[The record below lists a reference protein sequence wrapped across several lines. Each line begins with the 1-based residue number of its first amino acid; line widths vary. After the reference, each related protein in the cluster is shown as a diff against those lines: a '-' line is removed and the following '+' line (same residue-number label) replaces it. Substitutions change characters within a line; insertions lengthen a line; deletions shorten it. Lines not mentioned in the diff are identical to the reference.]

1 MKAAKNNYIAIA
13 VLVICCLF
21 FLLLSFVTYKRIDKM
36 ASAAMAGYVDTV
48 VIDAGHGGEDGG
60 ASSKGGVPEKNIN
73 LAIAKDLQSL
83 LEVSGYKVVMTR
95 DADVSIAD
103 DNIDTI
109 KGRKTSDMHNR
120 LKILE
125 SQGSCVFV
133 SIHQN
138 FFTQSRYCGAQVFYS
153 KNNENSKVLADI
165 IADEIKG
172 LIQPDNERKSKPA
185 TSSIFLL
192 WHAKVPAVLVE
203 CGFLSN
209 EAEAAKLNNTEYQQQ
224 MAFAIYCG
232 LMGYLASG
240 N

>member
-1 MKAAKNNYIAIA
+1 MKAAKNNFIAIL
-13 VLVICCLF
+13 VLVACCLA
-21 FLLLSFVTYKRIDKM
+21 FLLLSFISYEKIGKM
-36 ASAAMAGYVDTV
+36 ASAAMDERVNTV

-60 ASSKGGVPEKNIN
+60 ASSKTGVPEKDIN

-95 DADVSIAD
+95 TDDVSIAD
-103 DNIDTI
+103 NNIDTV

-120 LKILE
+120 LQILE
-125 SQGSCVFV
+125 AQHNCIFV

-153 KNNENSKVLADI
+153 KNNSKSKTIADI
-165 IADEIKG
+165 VSGEIKS

-209 EAEAAKLNNTEYQQQ
+209 EAEAEKLNNAEYQQK

-232 LMGYLASG
+232 LMSYLASE

>member
-1 MKAAKNNYIAIA
+1 MKAAKNNLIAIL
-13 VLVICCLF
+13 VLVICCLT
-21 FLLLSFVTYKRIDKM
+21 FLLLSYFSYKKIDKM
-36 ASAAMAGYVDTV
+36 ASAAMDGYINTV

-60 ASSKGGVPEKNIN
+60 ASSKAGVPEKNIN
-73 LAIAKDLQSL
+73 LAISKDLQSL

-95 DADVSIAD
+95 TEDVSIAD
-103 DNIDTI
+103 KNIDTV

-125 SQGSCVFV
+125 AQNNCIFV

-153 KNNENSKVLADI
+153 KNNSKSKTLADVV
-165 IADEIKG
+165 AGEIKG

-192 WHAKVPAVLVE
+192 CHAKVPAVLVE

-209 EAEAAKLNNTEYQQQ
+209 DAEAEKLSNTEYQQKI
-224 MAFAIYCG
+224 AFAIYCG
-232 LMGYLASG
+232 LMSYLASE

>member
-1 MKAAKNNYIAIA
+1 MKAAKNNSIAIL
-13 VLVICCLF
+13 VLVICCLA
-21 FLLLSFVTYKRIDKM
+21 FLLLSYISYEKIDKT
-36 ASAAMAGYVDTV
+36 ASAAMSGYVNTV

-60 ASSKGGVPEKNIN
+60 ASSKAGVLEKNIN
-73 LAIAKDLQSL
+73 LAISKDLQSL

-95 DADVSIAD
+95 SEDVSLAD
-103 DNIDTI
+103 KDISTI

-125 SQGSCVFV
+125 AQSNCIFV

-153 KNNENSKVLADI
+153 TNDSNSKTLADV
-165 IADEIKG
+165 IAGEIKG

-209 EAEAAKLNNTEYQQQ
+209 KAESEKLNNTEYQQK

-232 LMGYLASG
+232 LMSYLAVG